1 MSTLATQVELGSI
14 CTFIGGGTPSRD
26 NPEFFK
32 GDIPW
37 VTVKDFIGDTILDT
51 QEHITEAAVRSSA
64 TKIADARSILLV
76 SRVGLGKVAL
86 AGRALAINQ
95 DIKAIVPSACML
107 PEFCFWFLRSNAQKI
122 IDMGAGS
129 TVKGITLDQIR
140 RLKVPLPPLDEQQRI
155 VDILD
160 RAASIQRLRQA
171 ADEKLKEIIPALFV
185 DMFGDPAT
193 NPKGWPTD
201 KLGSYIEEFR
211 YGTSQKSGPTGLP
224 VLRIPNVIA
233 DTLDTGEIKLVEL
246 NEAEQRRLMLRDGD
260 VLFVRTNGNPDYV
273 GRSAVFNRTA
283 LDQAG
288 FDGSK
293 CVYASYLIRARL
305 NAELCPH
312 FLQAYLTTAEGR
324 KFLRE
329 RSKTSA
335 GQYNINI
342 DGLSSVPVYV
352 PPIELQ
358 NQFREKLDALRSTGS
373 LAGKASVA
381 AQLIAASL
389 SAQLCSP

>member
-1 MSTLATQVELGSI
+1 
-14 CTFIGGGTPSRD
+14 
-26 NPEFFK
+26 
-32 GDIPW
+32 
-37 VTVKDFIGDTILDT
+37 
-51 QEHITEAAVRSSA
+51 
-64 TKIADARSILLV
+64 
-76 SRVGLGKVAL
+76 
-86 AGRALAINQ
+86 
-95 DIKAIVPSACML
+95 
-107 PEFCFWFLRSNAQKI
+107 
-122 IDMGAGS
+122 
-129 TVKGITLDQIR
+129 
-140 RLKVPLPPLDEQQRI
+140 
-155 VDILD
+155 
-160 RAASIQRLRQA
+160 
-171 ADEKLKEIIPALFV
+171 
-185 DMFGDPAT
+185 
-193 NPKGWPTD
+193 
-201 KLGSYIEEFR
+201 
-211 YGTSQKSGPTGLP
+211 
-224 VLRIPNVIA
+224 
-233 DTLDTGEIKLVEL
+233 
-246 NEAEQRRLMLRDGD
+246 MLRDGD

-335 GQYNINI
+335 GQYNVNI
-342 DGLSSVPVYV
+342 DGLSSLPVYV
-352 PPIELQ
+352 PPVELQ

-373 LAGKASVA
+373 LAGKASAA

>member
-1 MSTLATQVELGSI
+1 MSIPHFVTLGDVCAQDRTIAKSGDQRSVLG
-14 CTFIGGGTPSRD
+14 
-26 NPEFFK
+26 
-32 GDIPW
+32 
-37 VTVKDFIGDTILDT
+37 
-51 QEHITEAAVRSSA
+51 
-64 TKIADARSILLV
+64 
-76 SRVGLGKVAL
+76 
-86 AGRALAINQ
+86 
-95 DIKAIVPSACML
+95 
-107 PEFCFWFLRSNAQKI
+107 
-122 IDMGAGS
+122 
-129 TVKGITLDQIR
+129 LDQISSEDGAIHEVQGSKAAGGEGTYFVYDQR
-140 RLKVPLPPLDEQQRI
+140 HVLFSKLRPYLNKVGKPTSSGRCSTELVPLLPSEQIIREYLFYLLRSPRMLEAAIASATGARMPRANLDVLLREQIPLPPLDEQRRI
-155 VDILD
+155 VDTLD

-193 NPKGWPTD
+193 NPNGWPTD
-201 KLGSYIEEFR
+201 KLGSYVEEFR

-224 VLRIPNVIA
+224 VLRIPNVIS

-260 VLFVRTNGNPDYV
+260 VLFVRTNGNPYYV
-273 GRSAVFNRTA
+273 GRSAVFNRSA

-342 DGLSSVPVYV
+342 DGLSSLPVYV

-358 NQFREKLDALRSTGS
+358 NLFREKLSSLRSTGS

-381 AQLIAASL
+381 AQSIAAAL